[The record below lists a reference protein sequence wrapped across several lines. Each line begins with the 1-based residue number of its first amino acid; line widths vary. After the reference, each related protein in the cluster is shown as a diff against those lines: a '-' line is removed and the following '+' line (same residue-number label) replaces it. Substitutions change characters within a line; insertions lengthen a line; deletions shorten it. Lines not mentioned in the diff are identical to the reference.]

1 MAKLIP
7 NVLKNS
13 VQSRGEIKIF
23 NYFKNENELTKDW
36 IILHSLDI
44 AQHRKKKRGEADFIV
59 LIPNKGI
66 ICVEVKAH
74 SHISR
79 KDGIWLFGGEEGES
93 PFDQVRGNSESLIK
107 QINELSLSTS
117 PFVTNLVIFTHCPF
131 SEKSI
136 EWNEWELIDSNEIRL
151 NQDNFGKMFL
161 KHFEDSIKHHIS
173 IPGKF
178 KYLEHQ
184 DFFDKFSNDVC
195 NDIANYFRKDFECF
209 VSPNDLNNELNT
221 QSH

>member
-7 NVLKNS
+7 NILKES

-44 AQHRKKKRGEADFIV
+44 AQHRKKKRGEADFIA

-79 KDGIWLFGGEEGES
+79 TDGIWRFGGEEGES
-93 PFDQVRGNSESLIK
+93 PFVQVRGNSESLIK
-107 QINELSLSTS
+107 QINEFSL
-117 PFVTNLVIFTHCPF
+117 PANHLL
-131 SEKSI
+131 
-136 EWNEWELIDSNEIRL
+136 LI
-151 NQDNFGKMFL
+151 
-161 KHFEDSIKHHIS
+161 
-173 IPGKF
+173 
-178 KYLEHQ
+178 
-184 DFFDKFSNDVC
+184 
-195 NDIANYFRKDFECF
+195 
-209 VSPNDLNNELNT
+209 
-221 QSH
+221 

>member
-7 NVLKNS
+7 NVLKDS
-13 VQSRGEIKIF
+13 VQSRGEVKIF
-23 NYFKNENELTKDW
+23 NYFKNENQLTKDW

-79 KDGIWLFGGEEGES
+79 MDGIWHFGREKGES

-107 QINELSLSTS
+107 QINELSLSTK

-136 EWNEWELIDSNEIRL
+136 EWNDWELIDSNEIRL
-151 NQDNFGKMFL
+151 NQNNFGKIFL
-161 KHFEDSIKHHIS
+161 KHFED
-173 IPGKF
+173 
-178 KYLEHQ
+178 
-184 DFFDKFSNDVC
+184 
-195 NDIANYFRKDFECF
+195 
-209 VSPNDLNNELNT
+209 
-221 QSH
+221 